1 MSGIHQMGSEQ
12 CGDGII
18 LNVPLQRGET
28 DPLQHTVTGRISND
42 VLLKPVEAVTR
53 RVGDGE
59 GRNAWRVGTGF
70 GQAVAL
76 FFGEITFRPRDNED
90 AIAGTGAV
98 NAWIIDFVE
107 NAVAQG
113 EPDARV

>member
-1 MSGIHQMGSEQ
+1 VGS
-12 CGDGII
+12 
-18 LNVPLQRGET
+18 
-28 DPLQHTVTGRISND
+28 
-42 VLLKPVEAVTR
+42 
-53 RVGDGE
+53 
-59 GRNAWRVGTGF
+59 GF

-98 NAWIIDFVE
+98 NAWIIDFVQ
-107 NAVAQG
+107 NAVAQC